1 MHMEKMAISKFKATC
16 LAVVKRVQR
25 TRRAVLL
32 TKFGEP
38 VAQVVPPPP
47 KRRPK
52 RWLGDMAGTGMIL
65 GDIISPATDESDWDA
80 LRE

>member
-1 MHMEKMAISKFKATC
+1 MEKMAISKFKATC

-25 TRRAVLL
+25 TRKPVLL

-38 VAQVVPPPP
+38 VAQVIPPPP

-52 RWLGDMAGTGMIL
+52 RWLGDLAHEGPIP
-65 GDIISPATDESDWDA
+65 GDIVSPATEESDWDA
-80 LRE
+80 LRK

>member
-1 MHMEKMAISKFKATC
+1 MAISKFKATC

-25 TRRAVLL
+25 TRKPVLL

-47 KRRPK
+47 KPRPK
-52 RWLGDMAGTGMIL
+52 RWLGDMAGTGKII

-80 LRE
+80 LK